1 MHFSDKIDAHSR
13 TAYIRNDIT
22 MCENSPG
29 IKSKCLCNRTEWQ
42 KFLLVE
48 MTSVLETGSDKFR
61 TNAILQMIKP
71 SRRQTNQENGTNS

>member
-1 MHFSDKIDAHSR
+1 MSLQQDGVA
-13 TAYIRNDIT
+13 
-22 MCENSPG
+22 
-29 IKSKCLCNRTEWQ
+29 

-71 SRRQTNQENGTNS
+71 SRRQTNQENGMNS